1 MVFMHYFLRAAL
13 ERLKTKWLAD
23 LRDAA
28 RGPPRRNP
36 RQLATTTLPR
46 DSVASTGAWINNGD
60 GDEEWNIHS
69 IYCTAACQT
78 MFTGKI
84 PGRPWLI
91 ETQTA
96 QQLITY
102 SSDTHV
108 WLFTCPLFKAARLQ
122 RTKARLALPT
132 LMPSTT
138 WTLSSFGAPERSNQ
152 KWLRTTQDS
161 ELVTQKKKR
170 DIPRWLISS
179 NGSHLLLFF
188 FLICFDI
195 RLSGHSVP
203 CHWDWSKTT
212 GIHLSHRCGSNL
224 CLQALEVN
232 SDRLKQWL
240 CWLLTGASSESRP
253 KETAASLET
262 ACQLTCRLIGK
273 ESCTGGATTYLIM
286 AIVWRWNGTLGGL
299 SCFFAVKT
307 WALFVKKKKKP
318 FK

>member
-36 RQLATTTLPR
+36 RLLATTTLPR

-132 LMPSTT
+132 VMPSTT

-161 ELVTQKKKR
+161 ELVTQKKPWYSAVTNQQQR
-170 DIPRWLISS
+170 VSFAS
-179 NGSHLLLFF
+179 FLFF
-188 FLICFDI
+188 
-195 RLSGHSVP
+195 
-203 CHWDWSKTT
+203 
-212 GIHLSHRCGSNL
+212 
-224 CLQALEVN
+224 
-232 SDRLKQWL
+232 
-240 CWLLTGASSESRP
+240 
-253 KETAASLET
+253 
-262 ACQLTCRLIGK
+262 
-273 ESCTGGATTYLIM
+273 
-286 AIVWRWNGTLGGL
+286 
-299 SCFFAVKT
+299 
-307 WALFVKKKKKP
+307 
-318 FK
+318 